1 MPAKIRKTKGGYAVK
16 TKSGKMTRHAT
27 RASAEKKKRETYRGK
42 R

>member
-1 MPAKIRKTKGGYAVK
+1 MPAKIRKAKGGYGVK

-27 RASAEKKKRETYRGK
+27 RASAEKKKKELYRGK